1 MNYDLEIYNYQEKII
16 LLKQS
21 EEKRETAKWY
31 YVKREKVDNSSYFC
45 CDKLLSAVANLK
57 IWYTS
62 ISLFLLSREK
72 SY

>member
-31 YVKREKVDNSSYFC
+31 YVKREKVDNRSDFC
-45 CDKLLSAVANLK
+45 CDRLLSAVANLK
-57 IWYTS
+57 I
-62 ISLFLLSREK
+62 
-72 SY
+72 